1 MNSEIDS
8 VDMNKTDAKQSE
20 SSTRIVMIGTPSYD
34 GKISAWHA
42 SAIVETCK
50 IGIVN
55 NINILPIY
63 MSYDALVQRARNDI
77 VKLAIDNNVDDLVF
91 IDSDIDWSPLDF
103 FKLLRYD
110 ADIVAA
116 PTIKKNDIEQY
127 GVKLTEQFNVE
138 ENGLVS
144 VDGVA
149 TGFMR
154 IRKEAL
160 KKIYD
165 ISEEYTEVGKRE
177 PSRMVFEVKV
187 VAGQLYSE
195 DILFCQKWKDLGGKV
210 YIDPLINCGHV
221 GEKRWIGN
229 FYEWFKL
236 TIRK

>member
-91 IDSDIDWSPLDF
+91 IDSDIGFNPHDVIKMIKSDVDMIGGIYPKKEINWDGVKRAMDQGVPNESLQYYTGSFVVNLVGYAGEVTVPFHEPCEIYNAGTGFLLIKREVFD
-103 FKLLRYD
+103 KLSEH
-110 ADIVAA
+110 V
-116 PTIKKNDIEQY
+116 PTYKND
-127 GVKLTEQFNVE
+127 V
-138 ENGLVS
+138 
-144 VDGVA
+144 
-149 TGFMR
+149 
-154 IRKEAL
+154 
-160 KKIYD
+160 
-165 ISEEYTEVGKRE
+165 
-177 PSRMVFEVKV
+177 
-187 VAGQLYSE
+187 
-195 DILFCQKWKDLGGKV
+195 KDLG
-210 YIDPLINCGHV
+210 N
-221 GEKRWIGN
+221 
-229 FYEWFKL
+229 
-236 TIRK
+236 T